1 MVEHYQF
8 SYRNTKFLAA
18 ADVIMA
24 FDTDAVNKELERN
37 RGEENGHAVMYKA
50 ALKNIGVDVETRKEF
65 PSTSRF
71 LEGVGDLCLR
81 DPSVVLGMMFATE
94 TAAIFEHEVFRDVSK
109 EVIAR
114 RKAGSK
120 GDPLVYFHDRHLS
133 GVEQSHREELGVF
146 LRGLD
151 KASPVAPRDGERPTI
166 EPPKA
171 MAGAE
176 QAIGAMRAWWADLLA
191 EVRARSAQAAAA

>member
-8 SYRNTKFLAA
+8 SYRNTKFLAIA
-18 ADVIMA
+18 A
-24 FDTDAVNKELERN
+24 
-37 RGEENGHAVMYKA
+37 
-50 ALKNIGVDVETRKEF
+50 
-65 PSTSRF
+65 
-71 LEGVGDLCLR
+71 
-81 DPSVVLGMMFATE
+81 
-94 TAAIFEHEVFRDVSK
+94 EVT
-109 EVIAR
+109 I
-114 RKAGSK
+114 
-120 GDPLVYFHDRHLS
+120 HDMHLS

-191 EVRARSAQAAAA
+191 ELRARSAQAAAA